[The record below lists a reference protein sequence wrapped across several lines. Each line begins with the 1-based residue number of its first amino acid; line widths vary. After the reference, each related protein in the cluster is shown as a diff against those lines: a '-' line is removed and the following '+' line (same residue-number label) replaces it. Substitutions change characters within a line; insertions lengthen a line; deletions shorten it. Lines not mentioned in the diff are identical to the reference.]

1 MGNGPEKNE
10 KLFVLGSDKLDAK
23 RIVQGNIE
31 QPINEKD
38 REISDNDKIKKKKL
52 TAEVEKKIQLI
63 FRKKSI

>member
-38 REISDNDKIKKKKL
+38 REISDNDKIKSREKDIVNFPKEINL
-52 TAEVEKKIQLI
+52 TKI
-63 FRKKSI
+63 